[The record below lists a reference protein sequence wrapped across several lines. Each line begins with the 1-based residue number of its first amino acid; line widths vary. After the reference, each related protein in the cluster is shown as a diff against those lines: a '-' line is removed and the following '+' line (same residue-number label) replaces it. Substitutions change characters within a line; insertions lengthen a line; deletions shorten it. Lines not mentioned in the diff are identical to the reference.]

1 MIEELENIEIQ
12 RKKQIKQN
20 KIISI
25 TTLIIL
31 ACMMSLLV
39 YLVAVGSKEAEVKII
54 HENITNTITKECIIE
69 NNNITNDII
78 KESRTIIN
86 QTSVQPSQFQ
96 RLLDNAIGIG
106 TVFEKKYNQ
115 HNYSD
120 EIYTNLKL
128 AGYQPQRFRDTD
140 NKVSGDNQ
148 TAVQVTVF
156 IDVTTGQIVLPKDY
170 TEFHI
175 NNMKLWDGNE

>member
-25 TTLIIL
+25 TTLIVL

-39 YLVAVGSKEAEVKII
+39 YLVAIGSKETKVNIV
-54 HENITNTITKECIIE
+54 HDNITNTITKECVIE
-69 NNNITNDII
+69 NNNVTNNII
-78 KESRTIIN
+78 KETRSVYN
-86 QTSVQPSQFQ
+86 QTSIQPSEFQ
-96 RLLDNAIGIG
+96 RLLDKSVGVG
-106 TVFEKKYNQ
+106 TIFTKKYNQ

-120 EIYTNLKL
+120 EIYTSLLL

-140 NKVSGDNQ
+140 NRVSGDNQ
-148 TAVQVTVF
+148 TAVQVTIF
-156 IDVTTGQIVLPKDY
+156 IDVTTGQIILPKDY